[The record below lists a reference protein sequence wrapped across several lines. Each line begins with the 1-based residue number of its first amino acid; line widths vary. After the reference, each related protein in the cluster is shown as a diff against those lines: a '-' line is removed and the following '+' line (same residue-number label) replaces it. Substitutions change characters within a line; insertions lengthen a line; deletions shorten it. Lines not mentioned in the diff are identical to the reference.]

1 MATFVL
7 VHGAWHGGW
16 CWSRVTPHLRAA
28 GHAVYTPTMTGFGE
42 RSHLLSPDVGL
53 ETNVMDIAN
62 VLEWESLTDVILV
75 GASYGG
81 MVTTSV
87 ADRMPE
93 RIAALIY
100 INAFIATDGVSQN
113 DMLPDW
119 RRQMIEEEIAADP
132 DAWRMPAPTPE
143 LLGID
148 RKDDAAW
155 VAAKMTTQSAK
166 TFRDRAAI
174 TGAIDAITNRTYV
187 RATGYRNSTF
197 DENIRMYE
205 EHPTW
210 RAEVLET
217 SHDAMITAVDGTV
230 RILKEVAET
239 TRGTQRAAPLGAAP

>member
-1 MATFVL
+1 
-7 VHGAWHGGW
+7 
-16 CWSRVTPHLRAA
+16 
-28 GHAVYTPTMTGFGE
+28 MTGFGE